1 MGVRHEVGPALR
13 EPRRV
18 ARTSR
23 RGRRPAGW
31 HRRGSPEPLPFR
43 HRKRLGDVIEA
54 ARQASPE
61 IGGGCPAGSRS
72 SGRSGH
78 LPQALPQGIVDG
90 RLEAASV
97 RLLHPPE
104 QGGHVRVEGQGRSH
118 ASERRWPDDLM
129 STGRSAPGSRA
140 IPGRVVAVVPVPRTV
155 RERFGK
161 RPLTPTDRDA
171 VVESARI
178 ARRIVEA
185 SPMDPQ
191 PGIAGTKRRLRTW
204 DRRVLTDAGVP
215 PAWTI
220 NRASGPGP
228 SVRCGRDARAPRTR
242 PFASG
247 RDARAPGVA
256 CSRAVK
262 GKHRRTGRPDPR
274 PPRPGNAGGRA

>member
-129 STGRSAPGSRA
+129 STGSSARRLRAVRINGTLYARHQAGPREGSGGPGS
-140 IPGRVVAVVPVPRTV
+140 PDSP
-155 RERFGK
+155 
-161 RPLTPTDRDA
+161 RPLWKAPTLRRPTA
-171 VVESARI
+171 
-178 ARRIVEA
+178 ARRIYA
-185 SPMDPQ
+185 SFSSIKQ
-191 PGIAGTKRRLRTW
+191 TPGPEYRRHS
-204 DRRVLTDAGVP
+204 
-215 PAWTI
+215 TI
-220 NRASGPGP
+220 PGP
-228 SVRCGRDARAPRTR
+228 SFSVRSGRPPNGRDAAPATR
-242 PFASG
+242 
-247 RDARAPGVA
+247 ARAASTPA
-256 CSRAVK
+256 
-262 GKHRRTGRPDPR
+262 
-274 PPRPGNAGGRA
+274 PPAGSGC